1 MADQLP
7 PADELYAV
15 RTGIKELTERERVLR
30 TLMLTDPSARTGNH
44 YLAEVREVTTTRT
57 DLAEMKKCHPDLVA
71 EFTFQLKQERVEL
84 AALTEDGEIVSARRM
99 RSATKS
105 GDTPQ

>member
-84 AALTEDGEIVSARRM
+84 LGISSDGEIVPAKRFR
-99 RSATKS
+99 KDVVQ
-105 GDTPQ
+105 G